1 MKIFIFSLSCTFL
14 LSCVTVAASKQTQSG
29 QNADHAP
36 GIAMINTGTDKT
48 TLNALRRKVQK
59 LEDTPA
65 LQTKPHQLQCGNTQ
79 YTNFQAM

>member
-1 MKIFIFSLSCTFL
+1 
-14 LSCVTVAASKQTQSG
+14 
-29 QNADHAP
+29 
-36 GIAMINTGTDKT
+36 INTGTDKT

-79 YTNFQAM
+79 YTNFQAMKNDLKVMEAEKSHIIGMTLGGACALTHEALKLLSDQNS